1 MRFAVKKAR
10 DSASY
15 LTASRLLS
23 KEDIIKA
30 REEKKQQKKVKKEK
44 AAQKKEKGFVAFASQ
59 TAQFV
64 AKKAGKPL
72 FDALVRSPMAPVA
85 ALERASVSSQD
96 IVSRKDDFTKAVGEV
111 KVVAD
116 RMIDHVKSGVVHA
129 GEMAKQALHFAGSE
143 NIDSHVEQATQL
155 ADRLGGRAKKMVGQ
169 LAHVI
174 APPIEPL
181 DSVKS
186 ADAAFSSVATVL
198 ALAGSG
204 RAVAE
209 SGMGAIASFM
219 AKRNF
224 DSWSTYLATQGV
236 STGKVVTTVGALS
249 MLNQAATLLNV
260 CALIQEAPPIVE
272 SVSALTTF
280 IRNPDAAGRKYL
292 DELMKK
298 IIPPSEAWPTDN
310 FPGRLA
316 LYKKLLEGVSAS
328 DSPSDEDD
336 REEERGQ
343 DARSLSDEDDREE
356 ERGQD
361 ARSLSDEDD
370 REEERGQDARSF
382 TVKMKEAIWNMFY
395 DQALAQCVKATGMV
409 AGTAGATIAGM
420 GFRRQYSLAN
430 AGDDAMVSR
439 LLGVTDDLYKCL
451 FDTAGYCALGATI
464 ETAGG
469 YLLGNAAEGIVAAHL
484 QAKKGDFLGAIEE
497 SMGKLLQFIL
507 FNPEEKPMVD
517 LCLASSAPDRL
528 AQDDADIKS
537 LSRAE
542 ADIKSLSRAEAALLL
557 DAKVDLPPQK
567 LNSQESARSLSPS
580 VQYSPLEGALA
591 QKIQE
596 KRQSETVVDI
606 LVSGVNLAAPLFFK
620 GKEVEREP
628 EKSFFEDPG
637 APIRKAA
644 EAHPIIAGVAAT
656 VGTLTVLAPPVTV
669 VVGGVAMMGL
679 GIAGYCSESVRHGM
693 KTMAAS
699 VVSTATDVVQ
709 PIRAGVGYVATSRAA
724 NVAYSFAKTVVGGKY
739 LLPAV
744 TGVGAMQYF
753 LSGNIPEAAVFGAAS
768 VNALTGGR
776 IGKPIVQMVKGV
788 ANAPGRAWRFFRG
801 GTPAAPNARTEQ
813 DGSLSSLKKKR
824 S

>member
-328 DSPSDEDD
+328 DSP
-336 REEERGQ
+336 
-343 DARSLSDEDDREE
+343 
-356 ERGQD
+356 
-361 ARSLSDEDD
+361 SDEDD